1 VSATNAVGEG
11 AEAAAL
17 ALNTPAAPAKPS
29 RVFASAVTDA
39 TVELTLATAKL
50 LTDGQ
55 VAGGH
60 SALTGFRVFAQSYDE
75 LDNVWTRAR
84 RTALTS
90 DGEDMGARSA
100 RPRRIHM
107 IVATLRID
115 CTCVCD

>member
-1 VSATNAVGEG
+1 MSATNAVGEG

-17 ALNTPAAPAKPS
+17 ALSTPAAPAKPS
-29 RVFASAVTDA
+29 RVFASTVTDA

-60 SALTGFRVFAQSYDE
+60 SALTGFRVFAQSYDQ

-90 DGEDMGARSA
+90 DGEQMGARSN
-100 RPRRIHM
+100 RSRRI
-107 IVATLRID
+107 VALPID
-115 CTCVCD
+115 YTCALD